1 MEYRCE
7 WRRWS
12 LAVLLSEAQPQALCS
27 VWASHYKKD
36 FMLLKGS
43 VKRNKAG
50 DETGKQES

>member
-27 VWASHYKKD
+27 VWSSHYKKD

-43 VKRNKAG
+43 MKSNKAG
-50 DETGKQES
+50 DETGK